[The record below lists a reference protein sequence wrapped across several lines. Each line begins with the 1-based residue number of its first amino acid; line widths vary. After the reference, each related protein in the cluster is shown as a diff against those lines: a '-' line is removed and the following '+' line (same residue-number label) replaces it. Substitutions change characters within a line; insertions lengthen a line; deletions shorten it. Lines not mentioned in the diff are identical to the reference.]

1 MNMNKVIRLFCVCA
15 VMGGFSLTSCLS
27 DGDDTIV
34 LEQGNPTG
42 IPDDS
47 MADPNPEVTV
57 PTTVIPNI
65 QYTTEDENGFT
76 VMRVDMTGVQNPD
89 TYEWLRLIGTGGNK
103 NGRQN
108 VWIEV
113 DGKPKGIEVYN
124 TIDDNTDRVILN
136 DVVFLVDNSG
146 SMSEEAD
153 AIARDITAWAQKL
166 SATLDVRFGCV
177 GYDGDITGAIDIT
190 TYDKLSDYL
199 NRATG
204 TSRTVNFD
212 GNNKDVLSYGAS
224 NYSNGWNECG
234 MAALLFADNY
244 FSFRSGANRIYVNF
258 TDEPNQPNGKSNYSV
273 EFLNGQTNWNT
284 SQGTIHTV
292 YSSYNNFTERILSE
306 EYPWR
311 MSEYT
316 GGTTLYTSSSFTGVS
331 LDDLPVTGAM
341 QNSYIIRF
349 TNIKE
354 FMDGRPHEVK
364 ITVVSEDGMVRAE
377 KIFNVVFGA

>member
-1 MNMNKVIRLFCVCA
+1 MNKVIRLFCVCA

-146 SMSEEAD
+146 SMGEEAD
-153 AIARDITAWAQKL
+153 AIARDITSWAQRL

-177 GYDGDITGAIDIT
+177 GYDGAITGAINIT
-190 TYDKLSDYL
+190 TCEELSQYL
-199 NRATG
+199 ERSSGIGRTKGFSGSDSGILANNAGHYRTG
-204 TSRTVNFD
+204 
-212 GNNKDVLSYGAS
+212 GNSG
-224 NYSNGWNECG
+224 NECG
-234 MAALLFADNY
+234 GAALRFADNN
-244 FSFRSGANRIYVNF
+244 FSFRPGANRIYVNF
-258 TDEPNQPNGKSNYSV
+258 TDEPNQPNGNEAFSV
-273 EFLNGQTNWNT
+273 EFVKSQVNWSA
-284 SQGTIHTV
+284 SQGTVHTV
-292 YSSYNNFTERILSE
+292 YSDRNTSFSERINYD

-341 QNSYIIRF
+341 
-349 TNIKE
+349 
-354 FMDGRPHEVK
+354 
-364 ITVVSEDGMVRAE
+364 
-377 KIFNVVFGA
+377 